1 MARFNFICEI
11 EVEADSH
18 EEAIETFNLLT
29 GHTHTY
35 VSEIHNLTELGI
47 IN

>member
-11 EVEADSH
+11 VINADSH

-29 GHTHTY
+29 GHLDTY
-35 VSEIHNLTELGI
+35 VSEVQNLTELGI